1 MIPCVRAVYTAL
13 LYICDQYTCLYRQQ
27 MTGGRYMGHRVWRG
41 GIVLGAT
48 SWVSGDTALGTLT
61 DEEGVIKVV
70 RVRFREE

>member
-1 MIPCVRAVYTAL
+1 
-13 LYICDQYTCLYRQQ
+13 